1 PRIRRVI
8 EAKAASMGV
17 PYAEM
22 EKKYVTQ
29 ASLGRMVTADDI
41 ASQIL
46 FVCSDAGRNISGQP
60 ISVDADT
67 QYIL

>member
-1 PRIRRVI
+1 MI
-8 EAKAASMGV
+8 EAKAKSVGVSAEEMTRKYVSQASM
-17 PYAEM
+17 
-22 EKKYVTQ
+22 
-29 ASLGRMVTADDI
+29 GRMVTADDI

-46 FVCSDAGRNISGQP
+46 FVCSDAGQNISGQP